1 MITVYRLPA
10 ARRSN
15 QNTKIMTSKYSLIFN
30 SLRDEMLRTSREN
43 ATNNV
48 AVKINKTVQAVIV
61 HEETAANL
69 RQRQITG
76 IYELYNDDATTRMLC
91 LKF

>member
-1 MITVYRLPA
+1 
-10 ARRSN
+10 
-15 QNTKIMTSKYSLIFN
+15 
-30 SLRDEMLRTSREN
+30 MLRTSREN

-48 AVKINKTVQAVIV
+48 AVKINKTVQAVIF
-61 HEETAANL
+61 HEETAASL